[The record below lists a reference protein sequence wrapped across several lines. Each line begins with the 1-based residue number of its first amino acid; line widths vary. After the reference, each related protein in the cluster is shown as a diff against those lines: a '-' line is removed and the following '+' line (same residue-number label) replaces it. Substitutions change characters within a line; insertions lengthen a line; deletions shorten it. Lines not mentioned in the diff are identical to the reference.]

1 MISAPEGLNIFM
13 SDIKKVKSPRKHKI
27 KNSLGV
33 LSCYK
38 WIKDNKIYLGLKLTS
53 KQFSSIIRA
62 VNKEIGNN
70 LINQKSI
77 MLPYRM
83 GTLELRKNN
92 TKVFFD
98 KDDKLIN
105 TNPIDWYSTLKLWYE
120 DEESKESKKVV
131 KMEEKEI
138 FRLHY
143 NKVNANFK
151 NKSYFFIKFNRDLKS
166 QLKQIIKKG
175 TIDAYPIY

>member
-38 WIKDNKIYLGLKLTS
+38 WIKDNKIDLRLKLTS
-53 KQFSSIIRA
+53 KQFSTIIRA
-62 VNKEIGNN
+62 VNKEIG
-70 LINQKSI
+70 KSLLNGDNI
-77 MLPYRM
+77 DLPYRM
-83 GTLELRKNN
+83 GTLELRKNI
-92 TKVFFD
+92 TKIFFNNQD
-98 KDDKLIN
+98 GLIN
-105 TNPIDWYSTLKLWYE
+105 TNPIDWYNTLKLWYE
-120 DEESKESKKVV
+120 DKESKENKKVI

-143 NKVNANFK
+143 NKLKANFK
-151 NKSYFFIKFNRDLKS
+151 NKSYFFIKFNRELK
-166 QLKQIIKKG
+166 LKLKEVVKQG
-175 TIDAYPIY
+175 TIDAYTIY